1 MIDPSRFDAPIV
13 AIQQL
18 EPRPPHLSVERVA
31 TELVDLVVSRQSAA
45 NQFQVA
51 VESRLVADWNV
62 VVEEVAR
69 DAVSLR
75 SFRLQVS
82 GARIARLF
90 YSSRVGRPCRDIA
103 GRAGCLQ
110 SIRADFIHG
119 STLCHMPVSHMCEG

>member
-1 MIDPSRFDAPIV
+1 MIRANHRASRGLHIVDPSRFDAPIV

-18 EPRPPHLSVERVA
+18 EQWPPHLSVERVA
-31 TELVDLVVSRQSAA
+31 TELVDLVVSRKAAA

-69 DAVSLR
+69 DAVGPR

-82 GARIARLF
+82 GARIPRLI
-90 YSSRVGRPCRDIA
+90 YSCMVGRPGRAIA
-103 GRAGCLQ
+103 GTTSG
-110 SIRADFIHG
+110 
-119 STLCHMPVSHMCEG
+119 